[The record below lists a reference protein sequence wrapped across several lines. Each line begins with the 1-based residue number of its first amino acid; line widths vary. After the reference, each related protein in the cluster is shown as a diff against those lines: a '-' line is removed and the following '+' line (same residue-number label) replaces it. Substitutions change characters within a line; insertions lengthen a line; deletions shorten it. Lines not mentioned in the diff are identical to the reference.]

1 MESTENLPTNLSQQF
16 DECFQLIRF
25 DAMDIKNVHARWI
38 NGFTQVSEEPRSNV
52 RYNFRCSYVAD
63 FAQRLIYL
71 SPDVQSQTYVK
82 NYPNITNIFS
92 SKDILYFQQCIEKR
106 EIF

>member
-1 MESTENLPTNLSQQF
+1 MFTL
-16 DECFQLIRF
+16 DEL
-25 DAMDIKNVHARWI
+25 MDLLKSVTVPDYDFKI
-38 NGFTQVSEEPRSNV
+38 VSEEPRSNV